1 MRKNRFCLGKQI
13 FRHVKDQNSV
23 QETVCSLPEQK
34 NGPVMRV
41 LGKQRP
47 GSGLGSLICDLCSGR
62 GTKSPAEKRLGPQI
76 AEIAVLPVC

>member
-1 MRKNRFCLGKQI
+1 M
-13 FRHVKDQNSV
+13 KDQNST
-23 QETVCSLPEQK
+23 QETVYSLPEQK
-34 NGPVMRV
+34 NGPVIRV

-62 GTKSPAEKRLGPQI
+62 GTKSPAEKPLGPQI